1 LEVLERR
8 DTPSTKNEDGK
19 LLQASVIMK
28 PHLVLGIV
36 LVAGAII
43 LSCVAGIYA
52 ATNFEAALAAAAT
65 AAIALMV
72 GVKWVAGN

>member
-1 LEVLERR
+1 
-8 DTPSTKNEDGK
+8 
-19 LLQASVIMK
+19 MK
-28 PHLVLGIV
+28 PHVVLGIV

-52 ATNFEAALAAAAT
+52 ATNSEAALATAAT

-72 GVKWVAGN
+72 GVKWVARGR